1 MFWDQRTPVFCTH
14 RKKSKADHNWRG
26 QPLQSAWRYK
36 IHCFFYES
44 PSCFANQIKVRTII
58 VKVVTWIYQSCFML
72 FLLFLAISAASGCKI
87 PASANLLILWGVF
100 SNTSLLSAVYWTDT
114 ILSRDFWI
122 KTEDNWKGA
131 QAYARVCAFMQRS
144 HCAVCTVRA
153 WGCQCALRETVCPT
167 VGIWRWAW
175 LVPWVTAGGYRLSM
189 KLMGK
194 TWNNSLWFLLD
205 PFYKKKICL
214 FVLLSVITFFP
225 FPVLTQY
232 HQVLTSTALLLLY

>member
-1 MFWDQRTPVFCTH
+1 M
-14 RKKSKADHNWRG
+14 
-26 QPLQSAWRYK
+26 
-36 IHCFFYES
+36 
-44 PSCFANQIKVRTII
+44 
-58 VKVVTWIYQSCFML
+58 

-175 LVPWVTAGGYRLSM
+175 LVPWVTAGGYRLAM

-205 PFYKKKICL
+205 PFLQEKNL
-214 FVLLSVITFFP
+214 FVCPFVRLHFFP

-232 HQVLTSTALLLLY
+232 HQVLTSTALLLLC

>member
-175 LVPWVTAGGYRLSM
+175 LVPWVTAGGA
-189 KLMGK
+189 
-194 TWNNSLWFLLD
+194 D
-205 PFYKKKICL
+205 
-214 FVLLSVITFFP
+214 
-225 FPVLTQY
+225 
-232 HQVLTSTALLLLY
+232 

>member
-14 RKKSKADHNWRG
+14 RKKSKADHNGRG
-26 QPLQSAWRYK
+26 QPLQSGWRYN

-131 QAYARVCAFMQRS
+131 QAYARMCAFMQRS
-144 HCAVCTVRA
+144 HCARYALGDASVR
-153 WGCQCALRETVCPT
+153 WEKQFVQQLGP
-167 VGIWRWAW
+167 
-175 LVPWVTAGGYRLSM
+175 GGGLGWSP
-189 KLMGK
+189 G
-194 TWNNSLWFLLD
+194 
-205 PFYKKKICL
+205 
-214 FVLLSVITFFP
+214 
-225 FPVLTQY
+225 
-232 HQVLTSTALLLLY
+232 